1 MAAGEFAP
9 PPFHYRMRM
18 MEKYSL
24 SNAENVKS
32 MITFAVEDALGAEQI
47 LKDQT
52 PPGLMMDGDDAKFG
66 RIGCVRSHNVMTWN
80 K

>member
-1 MAAGEFAP
+1 
-9 PPFHYRMRM
+9 MRM
-18 MEKYSL
+18 VENYCRL
-24 SNAENVKS
+24 NAANVKS
-32 MITFAVEDALGAEQI
+32 MIRFAVEDALGAEQI

-52 PPGLMMDGDDAKFG
+52 PTGWMMDGDDAKFG

>member
-1 MAAGEFAP
+1 MASIIDK
-9 PPFHYRMRM
+9 H
-18 MEKYSL
+18 
-24 SNAENVKS
+24 
-32 MITFAVEDALGAEQI
+32 IEDALWAEQI

-52 PPGLMMDGDDAKFG
+52 PTGWMMDGDDAKFG